1 MDSPTAAYSAGP
13 EQQMEPHI
21 RDHSFFYEGGDVGVL
36 LIHGMTGTPVEM
48 RYVGKGL
55 HKAGF
60 TVYGVQLAGHCGNE
74 ADLAKTGWRDW
85 YRSVELGLVELRKR
99 SRKVLVGG
107 LSMGAVMALHLAA
120 RRPADVDGLLLYGTT
135 LWYDGWTIPWY
146 SFLWKPLIHTPI
158 GRNYTFMEKHPYGIK
173 DERLRKRVVQNML
186 SGNSADAGLAGMPS
200 FSVRELWDLVAV
212 VKKELPSISAPT
224 LILHAREDDV
234 SSVKNAYYVA
244 RRLSG
249 PVDVCLLDDCYHM
262 ITVDR
267 QRDEVVARSI
277 EHIRRVAAHGSHGQP
292 GLRIASSS

>member
-1 MDSPTAAYSAGP
+1 MAGAEDDRMDC
-13 EQQMEPHI
+13 QI

-48 RYVGKGL
+48 RHVGKGL
-55 HKAGF
+55 AKAGF

-74 ADLAKTGWRDW
+74 ADLAKTGWKDW
-85 YRSVELGLVELRKR
+85 YASVEQGLTQLRER
-99 SRKVLVGG
+99 VRKVVVGG

-120 RRPADVDGLLLYGTT
+120 RHPDEVDGLLLYGTT

-186 SGNSADAGLAGMPS
+186 AGNSADAGLAGMPS
-200 FSVRELWDLVAV
+200 FSVRELWKLVAV
-212 VKKELPSISAPT
+212 VKRELSSIYAPA

-244 RRLSG
+244 RRLAG
-249 PVDVCLLDDCYHM
+249 PVDVCLLDDCYHL
-262 ITVDR
+262 ITIDR
-267 QRDEVVARSI
+267 QKDEVIARSI
-277 EHIRRVAAHGSHGQP
+277 EHIRRIAAQGAHGVP